1 MATGTPNV
9 WTQMNYVPPR
19 GPCNHKPSLLAAKC
33 PCLRFML
40 HPLKSSSSYECDGC
54 GHHAS
59 FHNMEN
65 KMEDEI
71 RKRWETEAK
80 EKAEQSDKAQQ
91 RPKKRVR
98 AIEYSRDDDDEED
111 INAAINELLQ
121 GAKPRP
127 KANAVSRKKP
137 AMATPTPSKD
147 KETPSKNLHAFSP
160 APRSVPPTGNVH
172 MMSYDS
178 PAVLNMLND
187 VANSG
192 MGGVGMGISMSGL
205 GMSNLGM
212 TASATGR
219 ADEAERSRRLR
230 EIIDI
235 VGRKPGRVSEEGL
248 LALCDRMG
256 IPYEK
261 HIGEAGTWSL
271 LIGDEALCDVT
282 FKNDE
287 IASVNL
293 QTGLDDSRPDLNF
306 GPAGSEILVRSL
318 KPLPGQSKL
327 NVTLERFSESLE
339 KLLALDKLG
348 SSQNGGISC
357 YNAIAGIYTSLR
369 KLFEHEKK
377 LELAKR
383 APDERYRIQKAER
396 EVMCKKSGR
405 PRFNGGSC
413 LGLSLEYWMDSR
425 LVIPKTT
432 AEGKE
437 KGKEKM
443 DVDSPDSP
451 SYPEDDYW
459 SNNKMYSLTIECE
472 SSPSALYT
480 PIRIS
485 NEWISDQVEKPA
497 DNEDASH
504 LDNMLMNVSTIDWLE
519 PKPTYLEAPEQT
531 DDAMNLD
538 SAAGRLPN
546 VRFVAKFNPPL
557 VVPYAVHMQL
567 YQTVGIEPR
576 NDDLRPTTFVGLAL
590 RPGEVDPGMSGATGE
605 NTHELQSSHVA
616 FVKDIDGKYIKRQH
630 DMSLYVPKLEYSRT
644 LETLPFSHPK
654 QLVEILPILRQ
665 YAHTTTLLRD
675 CFYEA
680 PQKPIPTHKLGQ
692 QHPSRTKSA
701 TETPTDQPTL
711 RLDVTLNYTPPIPRI
726 TLQVPHPSAASAGAT
741 SSATSAPQRQPESN
755 VDTVSDLLSDLLATE
770 QTPRDSFHA
779 PLSVTMDVHA
789 NGELVIVEQ
798 NVIETSTS
806 SQDAPAKKEAEA
818 GGDVDMQDA
827 QRQQQAMLDQER
839 IKRLAHGLDIAGHLG
854 LWGEWLRR
862 EAMRTDNKLD

>member
-1 MATGTPNV
+1 
-9 WTQMNYVPPR
+9 
-19 GPCNHKPSLLAAKC
+19 
-33 PCLRFML
+33 
-40 HPLKSSSSYECDGC
+40 
-54 GHHAS
+54 
-59 FHNMEN
+59 
-65 KMEDEI
+65 
-71 RKRWETEAK
+71 
-80 EKAEQSDKAQQ
+80 
-91 RPKKRVR
+91 
-98 AIEYSRDDDDEED
+98 
-111 INAAINELLQ
+111 
-121 GAKPRP
+121 
-127 KANAVSRKKP
+127 
-137 AMATPTPSKD
+137 MATPTPSKD
-147 KETPSKNLHAFSP
+147 KETPSKNPNAFSP

-187 VANSG
+187 VASSG
-192 MGGVGMGISMSGL
+192 IGGVGMGISMSGL

-235 VGRKPGRVSEEGL
+235 VGKKPGRVSEEGL
-248 LALCDRMG
+248 LALCDRIG

-261 HIGEAGTWSL
+261 HMDEAGTWSL

-306 GPAGSEILVRSL
+306 GAAGSEILVRSL

-369 KLFEHEKK
+369 KLFEHEKR

-383 APDERYRIQKAER
+383 APDERYRIYKAER
-396 EVMCKKSGR
+396 EVLCKKSGR

-425 LVIPKTT
+425 LVIPKTA
-432 AEGKE
+432 AEVQE

-443 DVDSPDSP
+443 DVDSQDPP

-459 SNNKMYSLTIECE
+459 SNNKLYSLTIECE
-472 SSPSALYT
+472 ASPSALYT

-485 NEWISDQVEKPA
+485 NEWISDQVEKSM
-497 DNEDASH
+497 DNDTNH
-504 LDNMLMNVSTIDWLE
+504 LDNMLMNTSSIDWLE

-590 RPGEVDPGMSGATGE
+590 RPGEVDPGMTGATGE
-605 NTHELQSSHVA
+605 STHEIRSPHLVLSKDLDGNY
-616 FVKDIDGKYIKRQH
+616 VKKRH
-630 DMSLYVPKLEYSRT
+630 NMSLYVPKLEYSRT
-644 LETLPFSHPK
+644 LESLPFSHPK
-654 QLVEILPILRQ
+654 QLVEILPVLRQ
-665 YAHTTTLLRD
+665 YAHATTILRES
-675 CFYEA
+675 FYEA

-692 QHPSRTKSA
+692 PPPKGK
-701 TETPTDQPTL
+701 TETTTEEHPTL
-711 RLDVTLNYTPPIPRI
+711 QLDVTLNYTPPIPRI
-726 TLQVPHPSAASAGAT
+726 TLQVPHPSAPAPPKHSQSTTDAISALLA
-741 SSATSAPQRQPESN
+741 
-755 VDTVSDLLSDLLATE
+755 DLLGDKDKPQETY
-770 QTPRDSFHA
+770 HA
-779 PLSVTMDVHA
+779 PLSISIDVHA
-789 NGELVIVEQ
+789 NGELVVAEQ
-798 NVIETSTS
+798 NVVDTLLSASLKRES
-806 SQDAPAKKEAEA
+806 EAA
-818 GGDVDMQDA
+818 GHVDMQHEEEEEA
-827 QRQQQAMLDQER
+827 QQHVAHQDK
-839 IKRLAHGLDIAGHLG
+839 IKRLASALDVAGQLG
-854 LWGEWLRR
+854 VWGEWLRR
-862 EAMRTDNKLD
+862 EVERET

>member
-1 MATGTPNV
+1 
-9 WTQMNYVPPR
+9 
-19 GPCNHKPSLLAAKC
+19 
-33 PCLRFML
+33 
-40 HPLKSSSSYECDGC
+40 
-54 GHHAS
+54 
-59 FHNMEN
+59 
-65 KMEDEI
+65 
-71 RKRWETEAK
+71 
-80 EKAEQSDKAQQ
+80 
-91 RPKKRVR
+91 
-98 AIEYSRDDDDEED
+98 
-111 INAAINELLQ
+111 
-121 GAKPRP
+121 
-127 KANAVSRKKP
+127 
-137 AMATPTPSKD
+137 MATPTPSKD
-147 KETPSKNLHAFSP
+147 KETPSKHLNAFSP
-160 APRSVPPTGNVH
+160 APRSVPPTGHIN

-235 VGRKPGRVSEEGL
+235 VGKKPGRVSEEGL

-261 HIGEAGTWSL
+261 HMDEAGTWSL

-306 GPAGSEILVRSL
+306 GATGSEILVRSL

-339 KLLALDKLG
+339 KLLTLDKLG
-348 SSQNGGISC
+348 SSQNGGVSC

-377 LELAKR
+377 IELAKR
-383 APDERYRIQKAER
+383 APDERYRTHKAER

-413 LGLSLEYWMDSR
+413 LGLSLEYWMDAR
-425 LVIPKTT
+425 WVIPKTT
-432 AEGKE
+432 PEALD
-437 KGKEKM
+437 KGKDKM
-443 DVDSPDSP
+443 DANSPDAA

-459 SNNKMYSLTIECE
+459 TNNKMYSLTIECE
-472 SSPSALYT
+472 ASPSALYT

-485 NEWISDQVEKPA
+485 NEWISDQIEKTA
-497 DNEDASH
+497 DNHDADH
-504 LDNMLMNVSTIDWLE
+504 LNNMLMNTSSIDWLE

-546 VRFVAKFNPPL
+546 ARFVAKFNPPL

-567 YQTVGIEPR
+567 HQTVGLEPR

-590 RPGEVDPGMSGATGE
+590 RPGEVDPGMSGTTGE
-605 NTHELQSSHVA
+605 NTHEIRSSHV
-616 FVKDIDGKYIKRQH
+616 VLSKDLEGNHTEKH
-630 DMSLYVPKLEYSRT
+630 HSMSLYVPKLEYSRT
-644 LETLPFSHPK
+644 LESLPFSHPK
-654 QLVEILPILRQ
+654 QLVEILPVLRQ
-665 YAHTTTLLRD
+665 YAHATTLLRNS
-675 CFYEA
+675 FYEA

-692 QHPSRTKSA
+692 PLAAKAKAPDAAHAALQI
-701 TETPTDQPTL
+701 
-711 RLDVTLNYTPPIPRI
+711 DVTLNYTPPIPRI
-726 TLQVPHPSAASAGAT
+726 TMHVPHPSAAT
-741 SSATSAPQRQPESN
+741 SSLQDARTKSSST
-755 VDTVSDLLSDLLATE
+755 DDVSHLLAQLLSDETA
-770 QTPRDSFHA
+770 HGYHGA
-779 PLSVTMDVHA
+779 LSVVVDFHA
-789 NGELVIVEQ
+789 NGDVVVTEQ
-798 NVIETSTS
+798 NVIGGGGGGGGEEE
-806 SQDAPAKKEAEA
+806 AKRM
-818 GGDVDMQDA
+818 GQ
-827 QRQQQAMLDQER
+827 
-839 IKRLAHGLDIAGHLG
+839 GLDVSDDLG
-854 LWGEWLRR
+854 VWAEWLRR
-862 EAMRTDNKLD
+862 EALRGGR